1 MGLVVCCGPYNKRC
15 AGRGAAIRGTDMDAA
30 VETPAPFRMLEATFR
45 GAREDDLEALQ
56 RLYRELIPDESPG
69 IEEMRTTLREI
80 NSRPDMGMVVVGCMG
95 DEIVATCQIVIYP
108 NLVRTPRV
116 KAQVDSV
123 VVDSAWRGH
132 GIGKQMMHWCLQE
145 LASRNCSRVIVATA
159 YSREVAHKLYS
170 RLGFKQS
177 GFSFVYSE

>member
-1 MGLVVCCGPYNKRC
+1 ME
-15 AGRGAAIRGTDMDAA
+15 A
-30 VETPAPFRMLEATFR
+30 VAEAPAPLGMIEATFR
-45 GAREDDLEALQ
+45 GAREDDLVALKE
-56 RLYRELIPDESPG
+56 LYLELIPDESPTL
-69 IEEMRTTLREI
+69 EEMRSTLHEI
-80 NSRPDMGMVVVGCMG
+80 NSRPDMGMVVVGCIDG
-95 DEIVATCQIVIYP
+95 EVVATCQIVIYP

-123 VVDSAWRGH
+123 VVASTWRGH

-145 LASRNCSRVIVATA
+145 LARRNCSRVIVATA

-177 GFSFVYSE
+177 GYSFVYSE

>member
-1 MGLVVCCGPYNKRC
+1 ME
-15 AGRGAAIRGTDMDAA
+15 A
-30 VETPAPFRMLEATFR
+30 VAEAPAPLGMIEASFR
-45 GAREDDLEALQ
+45 GAREEDLAALQ
-56 RLYRELIPDESPG
+56 TLYRELIPDESPSLD
-69 IEEMRTTLREI
+69 EMRSTLAEI
-80 NSRPDMGMVVVGCMG
+80 DSRPDLGMVVVGCVG
-95 DEIVATCQIVIYP
+95 DQIVATCQIVIYP

-123 VVDSAWRGH
+123 VVDTAWRGH

-145 LASRNCSRVIVATA
+145 LSRRNCARVIVATA

-177 GFSFVYSE
+177 GYSFVYSE